1 MALIKPEQLRSELY
15 QISGSFSGSFAGDGS
30 QLTGIVSSS
39 YAATASFV
47 PEGVGG
53 IYGGDGTVPLNTNV
67 TLTNNINFDSGTFY
81 IDGTSNRVGIG
92 TNNPSER
99 LEVVGTNGI
108 FNTGLETLL
117 VELQLSSQTPSGITQ
132 HNVES
137 PNAGS
142 LLMGIRGIDNTSN
155 PGFGEQGDSFIYSSI
170 VNNGLNIISQAGSGT
185 DDYIRFYAG
194 QLATTGNTPDLYI
207 QGSGSTRGYVGI
219 GTTTPNYKLDVNG
232 TTNING
238 NTTITGSLNVDG
250 SVNLNV
256 MPGLNLTGK
265 LVLGR
270 RDLNNVRFHE
280 IEVNNSM
287 TSSLN
292 SLGFNIHNSATP
304 TSVSRVMT
312 LLGNG
317 NVGIGT
323 ITPNYRLDVSGSTNI
338 DGNTTI
344 TGSLIVTTSVTASSY
359 TGSFVGDGSQLTG
372 IVSSSYAATASF
384 VPEGV
389 GGIYGGNGTVPL
401 NTTASINGDF
411 TFQGLDEDTRL
422 IVKDGNNGSAI
433 HLFSDGP
440 SGQSGVEFRTQT
452 TDSLLHRIQIAG
464 GDTRYQA
471 NQRDLVF
478 STSTSSLSS
487 GIFITSSNG
496 NVGIGT
502 VIPNYKLDVVG
513 TGNISEDL
521 FVGDTIYV
529 GNVTGTPTTPASL
542 YIRQPSITG
551 SSESPIIDIQVDD
564 ANSYF
569 RINNA
574 TATDGFFTPSIITRQ
589 SDSPD
594 RLSLFFDALVED
606 AQDTPGAAD
615 VMRFR
620 ARRDT
625 PDFIQNRNLYAW
637 YNYTTRL
644 MDLDK
649 DGNLRLFQGG
659 LNVNGNTTITG
670 SLIVTTSVTA
680 SSYTGSF
687 VGDGSQ
693 LTGIISSKWSGSNP
707 ITRNSDV
714 EITGSLFI
722 TGDISSFSLTGSDNR
737 IVLADPQGT
746 LEASNQ
752 TLIEAYINPTSS
764 AALLLDDTLNW
775 SIYGIYSGSAITG
788 TVQGQRHYNIDYF
801 FEAVDD
807 NDWIRLI
814 RG

>member
-1 MALIKPEQLRSELY
+1 MGIMSRRFNIQQLPTGSY
-15 QISGSFSGSFAGDGS
+15 DISGSFSGSFQGDGS
-30 QLTGIVSSS
+30 DLTNVTSS
-39 YAATASFV
+39 FIPV
-47 PEGVGG
+47 GLGG
-53 IYGGDGTVPLNTNV
+53 IYGGNGTVPLNTTASINGDFTFQGLDEDTRLIV
-67 TLTNNINFDSGTFY
+67 RDGNNGSAIHLFSDGPSGQSGVEFRTQTTDSLLHRIQIAGGDTRYQANQRDLVFS
-81 IDGTSNRVGIG
+81 TSTSSLSSGIFITASNGNVGIG
-92 TNNPSER
+92 TVTPNYK
-99 LEVVGTNGI
+99 LEVVGTNGV

-117 VELQLSSQTPSGITQ
+117 VELQLSSQTTSGITQ

-219 GTTTPNYKLDVNG
+219 GTATPSERLEVS
-232 TTNING
+232 G
-238 NTTITGSLNVDG
+238 NT
-250 SVNLNV
+250 
-256 MPGLNLTGK
+256 K
-265 LVLGR
+265 
-270 RDLNNVRFHE
+270 
-280 IEVNNSM
+280 
-287 TSSLN
+287 
-292 SLGFNIHNSATP
+292 
-304 TSVSRVMT
+304 
-312 LLGNG
+312 
-317 NVGIGT
+317 
-323 ITPNYRLDVSGSTNI
+323 
-338 DGNTTI
+338 
-344 TGSLIVTTSVTASSY
+344 
-359 TGSFVGDGSQLTG
+359 
-372 IVSSSYAATASF
+372 
-384 VPEGV
+384 
-389 GGIYGGNGTVPL
+389 
-401 NTTASINGDF
+401 
-411 TFQGLDEDTRL
+411 
-422 IVKDGNNGSAI
+422 
-433 HLFSDGP
+433 
-440 SGQSGVEFRTQT
+440 
-452 TDSLLHRIQIAG
+452 
-464 GDTRYQA
+464 
-471 NQRDLVF
+471 
-478 STSTSSLSS
+478 
-487 GIFITSSNG
+487 
-496 NVGIGT
+496 
-502 VIPNYKLDVVG
+502 
-513 TGNISEDL
+513 ISEDL

-649 DGNLRLFQGG
+649 DGNLDIIQGG
-659 LNVNGNTTITG
+659 LTVNGNTTITG

-707 ITRNSDV
+707 ITRDSDV
-714 EITGSLFI
+714 EITGSLNVTGGVTASLFGTASWAENALTASYALTSSFAQSGNGNFSGSFSGSFEGDGSQLTGIVSSKWSGSNPITRDSDVEI
-722 TGDISSFSLTGSDNR
+722 TGSFRVEGQTTLFTTGS
-737 IVLADPQGT
+737 GT
-746 LEASNQ
+746 LKVQ
-752 TLIEAYINPTSS
+752 
-764 AALLLDDTLNW
+764 
-775 SIYGIYSGSAITG
+775 GSGSDQPIF
-788 TVQGQRHYNIDYF
+788 TVQGSSGELFSITDNLSGSLFSVNDISGLPIFEVFSDDKIIQGDYT
-801 FEAVDD
+801 APM
-807 NDWIRLI
+807 LTS
-814 RG
+814 

>member
-1 MALIKPEQLRSELY
+1 MAIIKPEQLRSGSY
-15 QISGSFSGSFAGDGS
+15 SISGSFSGSFQGDGS
-30 QLTGIVSSS
+30 DLTNVTSS
-39 YAATASFV
+39 FIPV
-47 PEGVGG
+47 GLGG
-53 IYGGDGTVPLNTNV
+53 IYGGNGTVPLNTTASINGDFTFQGLDEDTRLIV
-67 TLTNNINFDSGTFY
+67 RDGNNGSAIHLFSDGPSGQSGVEFRTQTTDSLLHRIQIAGGDTRYQANQRDLVFS
-81 IDGTSNRVGIG
+81 TSTSSLSSGIFITASNGNVGIG
-92 TNNPSER
+92 TVTPNYK

-117 VELQLSSQTPSGITQ
+117 VELQLSSQTTSGITQ

-219 GTTTPNYKLDVNG
+219 GTSTPSERLEVS
-232 TTNING
+232 G
-238 NTTITGSLNVDG
+238 NT
-250 SVNLNV
+250 
-256 MPGLNLTGK
+256 K
-265 LVLGR
+265 
-270 RDLNNVRFHE
+270 
-280 IEVNNSM
+280 
-287 TSSLN
+287 
-292 SLGFNIHNSATP
+292 
-304 TSVSRVMT
+304 
-312 LLGNG
+312 
-317 NVGIGT
+317 
-323 ITPNYRLDVSGSTNI
+323 
-338 DGNTTI
+338 
-344 TGSLIVTTSVTASSY
+344 
-359 TGSFVGDGSQLTG
+359 
-372 IVSSSYAATASF
+372 
-384 VPEGV
+384 
-389 GGIYGGNGTVPL
+389 
-401 NTTASINGDF
+401 
-411 TFQGLDEDTRL
+411 
-422 IVKDGNNGSAI
+422 
-433 HLFSDGP
+433 
-440 SGQSGVEFRTQT
+440 
-452 TDSLLHRIQIAG
+452 
-464 GDTRYQA
+464 
-471 NQRDLVF
+471 
-478 STSTSSLSS
+478 
-487 GIFITSSNG
+487 
-496 NVGIGT
+496 
-502 VIPNYKLDVVG
+502 
-513 TGNISEDL
+513 ISEDL

-659 LNVNGNTTITG
+659 LTVNGNTTITG
-670 SLIVTTSVTA
+670 SVDVLNGNVNITSNAYFFQGTDTGGTNVSLIGVNSSDQIYIGNQGFTNIIADSTIISGSLNVTA
-680 SSYTGSF
+680 GITGSYTGSFVGDGNGLFNIPASGIVGLNLSQIVSGSVSASISPDSGLQINTNVTATSFTGSLSGTASFAQTASYVETAQTASYVLQAVSSSFASSGTGEFTGSFSGSF

-693 LTGIISSKWSGSNP
+693 LTGIVSSKWSGSNP
-707 ITRNSDV
+707 ITRDSDV
-714 EITGSLFI
+714 EITGSLNVTGGI
-722 TGDISSFSLTGSDNR
+722 TGSLFGTATSASFAVT
-737 IVLADPQGT
+737 
-746 LEASNQ
+746 ASYA
-752 TLIEAYINPTSS
+752 LSS
-764 AALLLDDTLNW
+764 AGGGA
-775 SIYGIYSGSAITG
+775 GSVTAT
-788 TVQGQRHYNIDYF
+788 TWF
-801 FEAVDD
+801 
-807 NDWIRLI
+807 LT
-814 RG
+814 